1 MTKTDND
8 IHFHSDHWYQKNAQ
22 DKIEK
27 LKFHSMANTIAMLTF
42 YEIDELVDALE
53 DVSPSLPYTFQS
65 TLFENLKKRKNRS
78 EK

>member
-1 MTKTDND
+1 MKTDND
-8 IHFHSDHWYQKNAQ
+8 IHFHSNHWYQKNAQ

-65 TLFENLKKRKNRS
+65 ALFENLKKRKNRS

>member
-1 MTKTDND
+1 MKTDND

-53 DVSPSLPYTFQS
+53 EVSPSLPYTFQS
-65 TLFENLKKRKNRS
+65 ALFENLKKRKNRS

>member
-1 MTKTDND
+1 MTNLA
-8 IHFHSDHWYQKNAQ
+8 QENAQ

-65 TLFENLKKRKNRS
+65 ALFENLKKRKNRS

>member
-1 MTKTDND
+1 MKTDND

-65 TLFENLKKRKNRS
+65 ALFENLKKRKNRS

>member
-42 YEIDELVDALE
+42 YEIEELVDALE

-65 TLFENLKKRKNRS
+65 ALFENLKKRKNRS

>member
-1 MTKTDND
+1 MTDDFHVIK
-8 IHFHSDHWYQKNAQ
+8 IHA
-22 DKIEK
+22 
-27 LKFHSMANTIAMLTF
+27 LANRIAMLTF

-65 TLFENLKKRKNRS
+65 ALFENLKKRKNRS

>member
-1 MTKTDND
+1 MLIGREKRTNLA
-8 IHFHSDHWYQKNAQ
+8 QENAR

-53 DVSPSLPYTFQS
+53 DVSPSLAHTFQS
-65 TLFENLKKRKNRS
+65 ALFENLKKRKNRS